1 MGEEKAMVVRIGAV
15 AGGLDRSALLL
26 HLLQL
31 LLHTTHSLSPLRIQ
45 LITIQ
50 ILLQTTHPR
59 LSSHL
64 ISSHSIPFHSIP
76 FHSIPSLS
84 FPIFCSILLLLH
96 RCFSCLIHSSN
107 QFVDLFLSV
116 TIISSLSVVNSLLS
130 ISTQW

>member
-15 AGGLDRSALLL
+15 AGGLDGSALLL

-64 ISSHSIPFHSIP
+64 IPFHSIP
-76 FHSIPSLS
+76 FRSIPSHLS
-84 FPIFCSILLLLH
+84 HF
-96 RCFSCLIHSSN
+96 
-107 QFVDLFLSV
+107 QFFAPSYCCC
-116 TIISSLSVVNSLLS
+116 IVVFRV
-130 ISTQW
+130 

>member
-15 AGGLDRSALLL
+15 AGGLDGSALLL

-64 ISSHSIPFHSIP
+64 ISFHSIP
-76 FHSIPSLS
+76 FHSVPFHPISLISNFFLHPTAVASLFFVFNS
-84 FPIFCSILLLLH
+84 FFEPIC
-96 RCFSCLIHSSN
+96 
-107 QFVDLFLSV
+107 
-116 TIISSLSVVNSLLS
+116 
-130 ISTQW
+130 